1 MLGHVNRSGAL
12 AIVALVASLASSS
25 YAAGVVLLPPASVG
39 STQLKGGAVTAA
51 KIAAAAATTRAVRDG
66 TLLRGDLAA
75 AASAG
80 PAGAGGSAGHAGAP
94 GASGAAGPAGP
105 TGPSGLTGA
114 RGPAG
119 IAGAKGATGDQG
131 SAPQPSYFTVGTLG
145 NVFVAAN
152 DESTGTISCPAGMRV
167 LSGSPSSVSIGPG
180 RPRLTLVTSEPNQA
194 GHGLDRDDE
203 GRRPSRRLS
212 GRSDLCLR

>member
-1 MLGHVNRSGAL
+1 MLGHVNRSGVL

-51 KIAAAAATTRAVRDG
+51 KIAPGAATTRAVRDG

-105 TGPSGLTGA
+105 AGLTGA

-119 IAGAKGATGDQG
+119 IAGANGATGDQG

-152 DESTGTISCPAGMRV
+152 DESTGTISCP
-167 LSGSPSSVSIGPG
+167 P
-180 RPRLTLVTSEPNQA
+180 
-194 GHGLDRDDE
+194 
-203 GRRPSRRLS
+203 
-212 GRSDLCLR
+212 